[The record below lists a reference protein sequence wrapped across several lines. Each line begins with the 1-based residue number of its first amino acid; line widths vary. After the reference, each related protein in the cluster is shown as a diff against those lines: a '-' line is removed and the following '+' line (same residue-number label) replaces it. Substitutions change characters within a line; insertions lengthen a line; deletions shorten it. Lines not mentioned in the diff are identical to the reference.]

1 MAAPDVPAGV
11 VTVTLTAPVAPAD
24 GLVTVISVA
33 LSEAI
38 AADALPKW
46 TAVAPARPVPL
57 MVTVVPPVSG
67 PLLGLTPLTAGGG
80 AT

>member
-1 MAAPDVPAGV
+1 VAAAEVPAGV
-11 VTVTLTAPVAPAD
+11 VTVTLTAPVASAA
-24 GLVTVISVA
+24 GLVTVILVA
-33 LSEAI
+33 LSEEMV
-38 AADALPKW
+38 AAALPKW
-46 TAVAPARPVPL
+46 TAVAPARLVPL